1 MDKSE
6 AKHLALTNA
15 WMNGALRGT
24 AYTMGARYLKAFIK
38 NMAEVFTDSF
48 AEKMAELGSPLME
61 ASDPVEA
68 VIEFGRLENDIGGMA
83 EGHLRVEKVDEN
95 HIKVTFN
102 DCYHSEVCSA
112 VLGEMVESG
121 KFDTNALPCI
131 RADVCLSVAVRHC
144 PRKGRYILNQF
155 APGFK
160 CVSTI
165 EFL

>member
-1 MDKSE
+1 MDKSLE
-6 AKHLALTNA
+6 KHLALTNA

-38 NMAEVFTDSF
+38 NMAEVFTESF
-48 AEKMAELGSPLME
+48 AEKMSELGSPLAE
-61 ASDPVEA
+61 AGDPVEA
-68 VIEFGRLENDIGGMA
+68 VKDFGRLENDIGGMA
-83 EGHLRVEKVDEN
+83 EGHLEVEKVDED

-121 KFDTNALPCI
+121 KFDKNALPCI
-131 RADVCLSVAVRHC
+131 RADVCLSAAVRTSS
-144 PRKGRYILNQF
+144 RKGRYMLNQF